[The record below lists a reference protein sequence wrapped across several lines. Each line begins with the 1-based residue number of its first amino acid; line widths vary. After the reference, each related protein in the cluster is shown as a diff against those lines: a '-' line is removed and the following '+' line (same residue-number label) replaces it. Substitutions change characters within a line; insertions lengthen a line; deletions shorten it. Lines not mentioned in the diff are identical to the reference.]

1 MMGERYLVDT
11 KNKIVHDLDH
21 ETDDCHIDLII
32 NSGKDKPYLSILEAI
47 LKDQNRA
54 HDCTGEFAKMSA

>member
-1 MMGERYLVDT
+1 MMGERYLVDM
-11 KNKIVHDLDH
+11 KKKIVHDLDH
-21 ETDDCHIDLII
+21 ETEKCQIDLII
-32 NSGKDKPYLSILEAI
+32 GSGDDKAYLSILEAI